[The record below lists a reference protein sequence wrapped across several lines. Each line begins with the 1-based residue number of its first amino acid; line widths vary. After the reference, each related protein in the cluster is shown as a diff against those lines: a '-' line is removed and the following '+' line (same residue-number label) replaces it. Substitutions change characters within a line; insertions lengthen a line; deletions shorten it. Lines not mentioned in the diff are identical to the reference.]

1 MKNTRRS
8 HLNNPYRNRRKE
20 KGKRK
25 RKQKE
30 EMKTTSR
37 FRKWLDAVKKFC
49 QNVMGGINN
58 DN

>member
-8 HLNNPYRNRRKE
+8 RLNNPYRNRIKE

-30 EMKTTSR
+30 EIKTASR
-37 FRKWLDAVKKFC
+37 FKKWLDAVKKFC
-49 QNVMGGINN
+49 QSVMGG
-58 DN
+58 

>member
-8 HLNNPYRNRRKE
+8 HLNNPYRNRIKE

-30 EMKTTSR
+30 EIKTASR
-37 FRKWLDAVKKFC
+37 FKKWLDAVKKF
-49 QNVMGGINN
+49 
-58 DN
+58 